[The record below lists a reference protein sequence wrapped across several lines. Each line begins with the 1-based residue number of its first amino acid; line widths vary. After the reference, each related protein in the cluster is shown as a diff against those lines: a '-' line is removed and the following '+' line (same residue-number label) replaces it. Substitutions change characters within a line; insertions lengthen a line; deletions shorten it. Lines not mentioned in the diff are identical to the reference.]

1 MEDNIRRIYKKPMF
15 IWWRIDCI
23 TLGFIILLSS
33 IASIFLGTPFSRK
46 VEVLFIE
53 VWEDGWIWNEPY
65 LPYCIGIISLVLSG
79 RIRKWQW
86 EKVWGPIRNI
96 LYQKCDAD
104 LFLQYSLSGIEY
116 TPNSR
121 EKKFDKKWEYKIKL
135 MYFEIFY
142 VKALNAKGKYED
154 SLKYLERHWKSYKKK
169 KILRHLLEETKLKIS
184 YEEKDQISYD
194 KIYRGS
200 VRTIKK
206 NKVLAAKGLILQ
218 KKYNEAIEVLERITP
233 RFCYEKIEIF
243 YYIAY
248 CYGQLNNEKKV
259 QEYIGIVIENGNNT
273 MIKEKA
279 LELLKEKNYT

>member
-1 MEDNIRRIYKKPMF
+1 MEDNIRKIYKKPMF
-15 IWWRIDCI
+15 IWYGIDCI
-23 TLGFIILLSS
+23 TLSFLILFTS
-33 IASIFLGTPFSRK
+33 IACMVLGSPFPRK
-46 VEVLFIE
+46 VEVLFME
-53 VWEDGWIWNEPY
+53 AWEAGWILSEPY
-65 LPYCIGIISLVLSG
+65 LPYCIGIISYILSG
-79 RIRKWQW
+79 GIRKWQW
-86 EKVWGPIRNI
+86 GKVWSPIRDI

-116 TPNSR
+116 IPNIR
-121 EKKFDKKWEYKIKL
+121 EKKFDKMQEYKLKL

-142 VKALNAKGKYED
+142 VRALNAKGKYKE
-154 SLKYLERHWKSYKKK
+154 SLEYLERHWKSYKKK
-169 KILRHLLEETKLKIS
+169 KIFRHLVEETKLKIS
-184 YEEKDQISYD
+184 YEEKNEISYD

-218 KKYNEAIEVLERITP
+218 RKYDEAIEVLERIPP
-233 RFCYEKIEIF
+233 RYCYEKIEIF

-279 LELLKEKNYT
+279 LELLKEKN